1 MSMPVATGVDIEA
14 PGPTPTVRVKSTVA
28 LRILTAMTPIAA
40 YYVMVATDHEREM
53 RQERVE
59 TIVAR
64 PSLASRVVT
73 ALETLVRL
81 GRPATTQ
88 PV

>member
-1 MSMPVATGVDIEA
+1 MS
-14 PGPTPTVRVKSTVA
+14 
-28 LRILTAMTPIAA
+28 LRAYGSDEIVIQRRKDSTAMTPIAA

-53 RQERVE
+53 RQPRLESV
-59 TIVAR
+59 VAR
-64 PSLASRVVT
+64 PSRPSRIVA

-88 PV
+88 PI